1 MQNSIL
7 IIEDD
12 IAFGSLL
19 VRFLEKNG
27 WKTNLVSYARDVE
40 KALKENTYSI
50 VLSDYR
56 LPDGDGID
64 LIKTYKSIQPKTPVI
79 IMTSY
84 NDVKLAVKALKEG
97 AVDYVTKPIL
107 PDELLLLLNNYVH
120 YKVDLPV
127 AHTKEKQSKEKL
139 KDVSN
144 NYVSGSTSL
153 MKELETQMKL
163 VAPTDY
169 AVLILGESGTGKEW
183 VASKIHEMSKRA
195 HKPFIP
201 VDCGALNNEL
211 AAGEFFGHI
220 KGAYTGAFYDK
231 AGIFEVA
238 DGGTVFLDEIGNL
251 SYENQIKL
259 LRVLQEKKVRRLGSE
274 KEIVVDVR
282 IIAATNENLKSSTD
296 TGRFREDLYHRLN
309 EFTLKIPPLRDRDK
323 DIERYIEFFTEKTC
337 EELGKDSVSF
347 TEEAMA
353 LLLKYQWPGN
363 LRELKNVIK
372 KCVLI
377 SPDSTIQAYILPT
390 EIRISEAS
398 TNMQLSRSKLKHG
411 ALEAE
416 REQIIEALEQCHY
429 NKSVTAKMLGVDRKT
444 LYNKI
449 KLLGLEK
456 LISNRN

>member
-19 VRFLEKNG
+19 VRFLEKHG
-27 WKTNLVSYARDVE
+27 WKTKLVSYAREVE
-40 KALKENTYSI
+40 KTLKENTFSI

-64 LIKTYKSIQPKTPVI
+64 LIKTYKSIQPQTPVI

-97 AVDYVTKPIL
+97 AVDYITKPIL
-107 PDELLLLLNNYVH
+107 PDELLLLLNNYIH

-127 AHTKEKQSKEKL
+127 SQTQEKLSKEKL
-139 KDVSN
+139 KDVST
-144 NYVSGSTSL
+144 NYVSGTSTL
-153 MKELETQMKL
+153 MKELEIQMRL

-169 AVLILGESGTGKEW
+169 SVLILGESGTGKEW

-195 HKPFIP
+195 SKPFIP

-274 KEIVVDVR
+274 KEIDVDVR
-282 IIAATNENLKSSTD
+282 IIAATNENLKVNTES
-296 TGRFREDLYHRLN
+296 GRFREDLYHRLN
-309 EFTLKIPPLRDRDK
+309 EFSLKVPPLRDRDK
-323 DIERYIEFFTEKTC
+323 DIERYIDYFIKITCQELDKEDAHFTN
-337 EELGKDSVSF
+337 
-347 TEEAMA
+347 EALE

-377 SPDSTIQAYILPT
+377 SQDNIIQSYVLPT

-398 TNMQLSRSKLKHG
+398 SNMQLSKSRLKHG

-416 REQIIEALEQCHY
+416 REHIIEALEQCHY
-429 NKSVTAKMLGVDRKT
+429 NKSVTAKLLGVDRKT

-449 KLLGLEK
+449 KLLGLDK